1 MDTRSLPSDRPST
14 FEPGGVPFVGWSRVA
29 HEFRVKAAEMA
40 PGGFLR
46 PLIIGDPG
54 VGKKTMARA
63 WLRVAGRGEG
73 EWPIVDLDT
82 WRDVLPDRC
91 IAVTTKRP
99 PSNRP
104 CFLLESG
111 AWGYAPQRPPGEP
124 TLPAD
129 LMQRFA
135 ITLYVPP
142 LYGHRE
148 IDILAFLDYWNKVR
162 SQDYGIRYRKIDAAL
177 VHRMLFEDDW
187 PANLEG
193 ISRVLRRIGH
203 CDSHNHT
210 IEYNIVNNTR
220 EINVLKDRTVHLG
233 WFAPPNAERRQPG
246 ARLVEWLW
254 GKGDIPVTAMADV
267 AVRLYLRL
275 CQLSPPGSVETHPRG
290 LDPRELLLP
299 QNLEGPGPKLTA
311 LQFLGSSPESFVR
324 EAVLPGVGI
333 NSDARE
339 RQVARFLD
347 FVTRGSIFG
356 TDVPALQAGLAIDP
370 VAVARVFAR
379 SNQPEPRRSSAI
391 PALAPEPTPA
401 ASADLPLHRFVVEG
415 DSYFIEF
422 HGPERVEKGFFPCS
436 GNLGLSYYRHLIG
449 CRGEGVGRDP
459 ESLERHA
466 GRGALRQAPSHED
479 ASAAE
484 GFVVRPTH
492 QPVLDD
498 EAKAEYDERLKDNL
512 IELSRAK
519 KDRDLAEMQRLE
531 AERDFILSELKEAFY
546 GQHSKDLDNAVKEAR
561 DRVRK
566 AMEDVRRRLA
576 VRKMPQLAEYLKEAT
591 IYQGGRW
598 SYRPPR
604 PEREWQ
610 T

>member
-1 MDTRSLPSDRPST
+1 M
-14 FEPGGVPFVGWSRVA
+14 
-29 HEFRVKAAEMA
+29 
-40 PGGFLR
+40 
-46 PLIIGDPG
+46 
-54 VGKKTMARA
+54 
-63 WLRVAGRGEG
+63 
-73 EWPIVDLDT
+73 
-82 WRDVLPDRC
+82 
-91 IAVTTKRP
+91 
-99 PSNRP
+99 
-104 CFLLESG
+104 
-111 AWGYAPQRPPGEP
+111 
-124 TLPAD
+124 
-129 LMQRFA
+129 
-135 ITLYVPP
+135 
-142 LYGHRE
+142 
-148 IDILAFLDYWNKVR
+148 
-162 SQDYGIRYRKIDAAL
+162 
-177 VHRMLFEDDW
+177 
-187 PANLEG
+187 
-193 ISRVLRRIGH
+193 
-203 CDSHNHT
+203 
-210 IEYNIVNNTR
+210 
-220 EINVLKDRTVHLG
+220 
-233 WFAPPNAERRQPG
+233 
-246 ARLVEWLW
+246 EWLW
-254 GKGDIPVTAMADV
+254 GDEDIPVRAMADV

-290 LDPRELLLP
+290 PDPRELLLP

-333 NSDARE
+333 NSEARE

-356 TDVPALQAGLAIDP
+356 TDVPAFQAGLAIDP

-466 GRGALRQAPSHED
+466 GRGAIRQAPSHED

-498 EAKAEYDERLKDNL
+498 EAKAEYDERIKDNL

-531 AERDFILSELKEAFY
+531 AERRFILSELEEAFY

-576 VRKMPQLAEYLKEAT
+576 VRKMPQLAEHLKEAT